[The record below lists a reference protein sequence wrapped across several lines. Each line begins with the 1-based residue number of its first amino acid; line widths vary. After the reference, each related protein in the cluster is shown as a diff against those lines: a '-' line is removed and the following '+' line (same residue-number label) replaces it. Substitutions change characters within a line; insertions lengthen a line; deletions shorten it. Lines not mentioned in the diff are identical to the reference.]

1 MNCAYSLLVQVTAAY
16 ISAIAVNLALLVNL
30 KPEGALRRGVLTG
43 DERSAMK
50 HVVCLHWYATAFVV
64 ATPALSDLFLC
75 WQVDIFTTPTEM
87 LAEGEERERA
97 REPGRQRER
106 KRERDRDRDRERER
120 GARERGV
127 RERGM

>member
-1 MNCAYSLLVQVTAAY
+1 
-16 ISAIAVNLALLVNL
+16 
-30 KPEGALRRGVLTG
+30 
-43 DERSAMK
+43 MK

-106 KRERDRDRDRERER
+106 KRERDRDREREKERETCERERCERDVREREV
-120 GARERGV
+120 RERGV
-127 RERGM
+127 CERGVCMCVREACEKGV